1 MTPPLRARLH
11 FYKLTAAE
19 FALLTAMCE
28 HRSDGSTVW
37 ASIARLAAYSKLGER
52 TVQVLIR
59 GLCARGILSQ
69 LAPGNAAKFKP
80 ATYRIN
86 EDALEED
93 PRMAPYRDTGQ
104 EQLPGIPVAP
114 VPGEPIPDADLVQ
127 PLHQPGAATAPDS
140 RFDSR
145 SSPPSK
151 NTLTR
156 SKEKA
161 FRPASSVENKYSREV
176 GDAIDFRKLCKAR
189 DELQLKLSHGW
200 GSSLTPDQIFE
211 EQCAR
216 AGLAVARALEVAK
229 RAMQWPTT
237 GASA

>member
-1 MTPPLRARLH
+1 MSRPLRARLH

-86 EDALEED
+86 EEALEED

-104 EQLPGIPVAP
+104 GQLPGIPVAP
-114 VPGEPIPDADLVQ
+114 VPGEPIPDAHLVQ

-145 SSPPSK
+145 SSPPSD
-151 NTLTR
+151 NFR
-156 SKEKA
+156 SRERAKA
-161 FRPASSVENKYSREV
+161 FRPVLSVEKYDPSI
-176 GDAIDFRKLCKAR
+176 GLQIDFRKLCKAR
-189 DELQLKLSHGW
+189 DELNLRGG
-200 GSSLTPDQIFE
+200 GSFE
-211 EQCAR
+211 YQCAL
-216 AGLAVARALEVAK
+216 AGLTVARGLEVEQK
-229 RAMQWPTT
+229 AMQWPDCN
-237 GASA
+237 S